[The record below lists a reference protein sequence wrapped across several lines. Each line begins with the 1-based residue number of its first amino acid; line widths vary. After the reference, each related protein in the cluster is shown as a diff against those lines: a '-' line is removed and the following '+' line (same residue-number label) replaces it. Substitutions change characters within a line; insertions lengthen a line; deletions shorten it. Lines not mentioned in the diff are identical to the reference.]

1 MRITTFRCKTN
12 NYKSDNNLY
21 LIIQGKKNM
30 IIYGNFNEIRNIIK
44 YYIYKYIKKIKLN
57 MVIFIFQL
65 IFHKN

>member
-1 MRITTFRCKTN
+1 MRITTFRCKKN
-12 NYKSDNNLY
+12 NYKSDNKLY

-44 YYIYKYIKKIKLN
+44 YYFYEFIKKIKLN

>member
-57 MVIFIFQL
+57 MVIFIFQI